1 MEATLGQ
8 PADGQQLHREGP
20 GREGLPWRPWGT
32 TGWPSIT
39 SKMEVPGALPA
50 ASITVG
56 GREATEVENTS
67 LRSPEG
73 QPVRGGG
80 AGGAGMDCR
89 CRGQGHRRPSVTGPW
104 GWGSLP
110 NPQLSPGSP
119 TELTPARLTHGKQT
133 PKAQQRGEVAWPWET
148 SWVKWKDLL

>member
-8 PADGQQLHREGP
+8 PADGQQLHQEGP

-56 GREATEVENTS
+56 GRGHRSGEHITS
-67 LRSPEG
+67 LT
-73 QPVRGGG
+73 RGPASAWGRGRGCWNGLQVLWPG
-80 AGGAGMDCR
+80 A
-89 CRGQGHRRPSVTGPW
+89 QETSVTGPW

-119 TELTPARLTHGKQT
+119 AELTPARLTHGKQT
-133 PKAQQRGEVAWPWET
+133 PKAQQRGKVAWPWET